1 MSLIRFYT
9 SRSRLPA
16 WLGIF
21 AILMLFIAPVISRSL
36 EHARSISEAHSS
48 KVVDCHRVMSSDDDM
63 PRNMSHSD
71 VSSASHVTKSYV
83 TKSHVTK
90 SHSTKLYS
98 TSHHDGMQMGMH
110 AGGGMSMLEDI
121 ACGYCVFLIHVPI
134 LDLANTPL
142 FWSTSLTSR
151 PPPIQTVASF
161 LPHFI
166 FADSLPR
173 APPEQI

>member
-1 MSLIRFYT
+1 MS
-9 SRSRLPA
+9 A

-36 EHARSISEAHSS
+36 EHVRIGESHSS
-48 KVVDCHRVMSSDDDM
+48 KVADCHTVMSPDDDM

-71 VSSASHVTKSYV
+71 IVSASPGTY
-83 TKSHVTK
+83 
-90 SHSTKLYS
+90 
-98 TSHHDGMQMGMH
+98 HHDGMQMGMH

-121 ACGYCVFLIHVPI
+121 ACGYCVFLIHVPM

-151 PPPIQTVASF
+151 SPPVQPVTLLLA
-161 LPHFI
+161 HFI
-166 FADSLPR
+166 FSDSLPR

>member
-1 MSLIRFYT
+1 MCSLQNRLSLSLIQFYT

-36 EHARSISEAHSS
+36 EHACIGEAHSS
-48 KVVDCHRVMSSDDDM
+48 KVVDCHRVMSSDDDI
-63 PRNMSHSD
+63 PRNRPHSD
-71 VSSASHVTKSYV
+71 VSSASHVTKS
-83 TKSHVTK
+83 
-90 SHSTKLYS
+90 HSTN
-98 TSHHDGMQMGMH
+98 HHDGMQMGMH
-110 AGGGMSMLEDI
+110 SGGMSMLEDI
-121 ACGYCVFLIHVPI
+121 ACGYCVFLIHIPM

-166 FADSLPR
+166 FSDSLPR
-173 APPEQI
+173 APPEQISSH

>member
-1 MSLIRFYT
+1 MS
-9 SRSRLPA
+9 A

-36 EHARSISEAHSS
+36 EHARIGESHSS
-48 KVVDCHRVMSSDDDM
+48 RVADCHTVMSSDDDI
-63 PRNMSHSD
+63 PRNMPHSD
-71 VSSASHVTKSYV
+71 MASASPGTN
-83 TKSHVTK
+83 
-90 SHSTKLYS
+90 
-98 TSHHDGMQMGMH
+98 HHDGMQMGMH
-110 AGGGMSMLEDI
+110 AGGGMSLLEDI
-121 ACGYCVFLIHVPI
+121 ACGYCVFLIHIPM

-166 FADSLPR
+166 FSDSLPR

>member
-36 EHARSISEAHSS
+36 EHARIGEAHSS
-48 KVVDCHRVMSSDDDM
+48 RVVDCHRAMSSDDDM

-71 VSSASHVTKSYV
+71 VSSASQVTQ
-83 TKSHVTK
+83 

-134 LDLANTPL
+134 LDLANTLL

>member
-1 MSLIRFYT
+1 MSLIQIYT
-9 SRSRLPA
+9 SRSRLSA

-36 EHARSISEAHSS
+36 EHARICESHSS
-48 KVVDCHRVMSSDDDM
+48 RVADCHTVMSSDDDM
-63 PRNMSHSD
+63 PSMSHSD
-71 VSSASHVTKSYV
+71 IASASPGTN
-83 TKSHVTK
+83 
-90 SHSTKLYS
+90 
-98 TSHHDGMQMGMH
+98 HHDGMQMGMH

-121 ACGYCVFLIHVPI
+121 ACGYCVFLIHVPL

-151 PPPIQTVASF
+151 SPPVQSVTLF
-161 LPHFI
+161 LAHFI
-166 FADSLPR
+166 FSDSLPR

>member
-1 MSLIRFYT
+1 MCSLQNRLSLSLIQFYT

-48 KVVDCHRVMSSDDDM
+48 KVVDCHRVMSSDDDI

-71 VSSASHVTKSYV
+71 VSSASHI
-83 TKSHVTK
+83 
-90 SHSTKLYS
+90 TKLYS
-98 TSHHDGMQMGMH
+98 TNHHDGMQMGMH
-110 AGGGMSMLEDI
+110 SVGMSMLEDI
-121 ACGYCVFLIHVPI
+121 ACGYCVFLIHIPM

-166 FADSLPR
+166 FSDSLPR
-173 APPEQI
+173 APPEPISSH

>member
-1 MSLIRFYT
+1 MCSLQNRLSLSLIQFYT

-21 AILMLFIAPVISRSL
+21 AVLMLFIAPVISRSL
-36 EHARSISEAHSS
+36 EHARIGEAHSS
-48 KVVDCHRVMSSDDDM
+48 RVVDCHRVMSSDGDM
-63 PRNMSHSD
+63 PWNMSHSD
-71 VSSASHVTKSYV
+71 VSFASYV
-83 TKSHVTK
+83 TN
-90 SHSTKLYS
+90 
-98 TSHHDGMQMGMH
+98 HHDGMQMGMH
-110 AGGGMSMLEDI
+110 GGGMSMLEDI
-121 ACGYCVFLIHVPI
+121 ACGYCVFLIHIPM

-166 FADSLPR
+166 FSDSLPR
-173 APPEQI
+173 APPEQISSY

>member
-1 MSLIRFYT
+1 MCSLQNRLGLSLIQFYT

-36 EHARSISEAHSS
+36 EHACIGEAHSS
-48 KVVDCHRVMSSDDDM
+48 RVVDCHRVMSSDDDM
-63 PRNMSHSD
+63 PWNMSHSD
-71 VSSASHVTKSYV
+71 IASVSPGSN
-83 TKSHVTK
+83 
-90 SHSTKLYS
+90 
-98 TSHHDGMQMGMH
+98 HHDGMPMSMH
-110 AGGGMSMLEDI
+110 AGAGMSMLEDI

-166 FADSLPR
+166 FSDSLPR
-173 APPEQI
+173 APPEPISSH

>member
-1 MSLIRFYT
+1 MCSLQNRLSLSLIPFYT

-36 EHARSISEAHSS
+36 EHARIGEAHSS
-48 KVVDCHRVMSSDDDM
+48 KVVDCHVVMSSDDDM

-71 VSSASHVTKSYV
+71 VSSVSHATKSY
-83 TKSHVTK
+83 
-90 SHSTKLYS
+90 STN
-98 TSHHDGMQMGMH
+98 HHDGMQMGMH
-110 AGGGMSMLEDI
+110 GGGMSMLEDI
-121 ACGYCVFLIHVPI
+121 ACGYCVFLIHIPM
-134 LDLANTPL
+134 LDLANIPL

-166 FADSLPR
+166 FSDSLPR
-173 APPEQI
+173 APPEQISSH

>member
-1 MSLIRFYT
+1 MSLIQFYP
-9 SRSRLPA
+9 SRCRLPA

-36 EHARSISEAHSS
+36 EHARIGEAHSS
-48 KVVDCHRVMSSDDDM
+48 NVVDCHMVMSSNDDI

-71 VSSASHVTKSYV
+71 VSSSPN
-83 TKSHVTK
+83 
-90 SHSTKLYS
+90 
-98 TSHHDGMQMGMH
+98 HHDGMQMGMH

-121 ACGYCVFLIHVPI
+121 ACGYCVFLIHVPM
-134 LDLANTPL
+134 LDLANIPL

-166 FADSLPR
+166 FSDSLPR

>member
-1 MSLIRFYT
+1 M
-9 SRSRLPA
+9 PA

-36 EHARSISEAHSS
+36 EHARIGEAHSS
-48 KVVDCHRVMSSDDDM
+48 KVVDCHRVMSSNDDI
-63 PRNMSHSD
+63 PRNMSHFD
-71 VSSASHVTKSYV
+71 AFSASHATKSY
-83 TKSHVTK
+83 
-90 SHSTKLYS
+90 STN
-98 TSHHDGMQMGMH
+98 HHDGMQMGMH

-121 ACGYCVFLIHVPI
+121 ACGYCVFLIHIPM

-166 FADSLPR
+166 FSDSLPR
-173 APPEQI
+173 APPEQLSSH

>member
-1 MSLIRFYT
+1 MSLIQFYT
-9 SRSRLPA
+9 SRGRQPA

-36 EHARSISEAHSS
+36 EHARIGEAHSS
-48 KVVDCHRVMSSDDDM
+48 KVVDCHMVISSNDDM
-63 PRNMSHSD
+63 PRNMSHSE
-71 VSSASHVTKSYV
+71 VSSASHVSSGTN
-83 TKSHVTK
+83 
-90 SHSTKLYS
+90 
-98 TSHHDGMQMGMH
+98 HHDGMQMGMH

-121 ACGYCVFLIHVPI
+121 ACGYCVFLIHVPM

-142 FWSTSLTSR
+142 FWSTSLTAR

-166 FADSLPR
+166 FSDSLPR
-173 APPEQI
+173 APPGQL